1 MVKSQGIHMRFVQV
15 PRSKMLETG
24 CPSISIE
31 VHLDQDL
38 QEVKEHDAQPL
49 RDLQHPVISALP
61 QSNDKCKCHCVDD
74 CKNDCVDCC
83 QTKASKHEDNEKKLK
98 ICPDSPRPFA
108 FRTMVHMMDED
119 HDCANLESKPVSFL
133 AQVDEGSLRVR
144 DGFSPHQ
151 ARPR

>member
-1 MVKSQGIHMRFVQV
+1 MLFVEVPKSKV
-15 PRSKMLETG
+15 LDTG

-49 RDLQHPVISALP
+49 RDSQDPVISALP
-61 QSNDKCKCHCVDD
+61 QSKEKCKCNCMDD
-74 CKNDCVDCC
+74 CKNNCVDCC
-83 QTKASKHEDNEKKLK
+83 QMKAAKHEDNDKKRK
-98 ICPDSPRPFA
+98 ICPDSPRSFA

-119 HDCANLESKPVSFL
+119 HDYANLESKPVSFPT
-133 AQVDEGSLRVR
+133 QVDEGSVRVGG
-144 DGFSPHQ
+144 GFSSHQ